1 MLTPKQEKFAQA
13 VADGMSQADAYRTAF
28 DVRPTTKAK
37 TVQECASRLMGDHKV
52 SARVKELQEKLSAKA
67 LWTREMSVK
76 ALIHAYKEGSATA
89 KVAAVRELNLMHG
102 FNASDK
108 HEHSGDVRLT
118 LKIGGHEIVP
128 EKLGWG

>member
-1 MLTPKQEKFAQA
+1 MLTPKQEKFAQLIA
-13 VADGMSQADAYRTAF
+13 GGKSQADAYREAF
-28 DVRPTTKAK
+28 NVRTTKPK
-37 TVQECASRLMGDHKV
+37 TIHEAASKIASKV
-52 SARVKELQEKLSAKA
+52 APRIAELRSQVAEKA